1 MLGECAASVGRGG
14 CPRYRAVMGGA
25 GIGADISSLVLRLLP
40 GREVP
45 NNGEKREKEREK
57 FLYPSTLPPKT
68 NPSPHT
74 LQTEAVVLTGTPR

>member
-1 MLGECAASVGRGG
+1 MPQIQSCNGG
-14 CPRYRAVMGGA
+14 G